1 MRAALLNMRSIRKQY
16 PGALAL
22 DEVNFDLQRG
32 EVHCLVGENGA
43 GKSTLM
49 KILSGALRKDAG
61 TIHLDG
67 REVDL
72 SSPQAALRL
81 GIGTIYQDFKLAPE
95 LAVAENILLGHEP
108 AIGRSFF
115 VDHRKMRE
123 LAQAAL
129 AKLGESIDSRLP
141 ASALSVAQQQLVE
154 IAKTLSHDVRILAMD
169 EPSAALTVAE
179 LKNLFNVIRRLR
191 SEGVGIIYISH
202 RLEEIF
208 EIGDR
213 VTVLRDGRVVATAAV
228 AEVDRNRLIQWMVG
242 RELENEYPQRLA
254 QHGREILRVKNLIA
268 GNLQDINLT
277 LHQGEILGLA
287 GLVGAGRSELAHVIF
302 AAQPREGGEIF
313 LDGAS
318 IHPRSPAEAIAL
330 GLGLLTE
337 DRNRQGLLMQ
347 MNVRENISLSN
358 LRRLQRGLF
367 LDQKKERRETEKFLT
382 DLRIK
387 TSGLEQAVEHLSGG
401 NRQKVVLARWLYTQC
416 RVLIFDEPT
425 AGVDVGAKQEIY
437 NLINELAQSGKGILV
452 ISSDLPELLGICDRI
467 AVMQAGRITGILNR
481 EEFDQEK
488 IMRLATGGE
497 PHEPIS
503 FPTQQEMNGMTPTIE
518 KTVAAAPLRKPSNR
532 LMKALGA
539 YGIGIALLLEA
550 VIFALLSP
558 YFFTADNLLNVTLQ
572 TSITAIIAVGMTLVI
587 LTAGI
592 DLSVGALVA
601 FCGVVATSVL
611 QVDLAYAV
619 ALPLALVVGVMLGG
633 FSGALAGVFIT
644 RFNITPFIVTLA
656 FMTIWRGAAFMFT
669 DGRPIWNLPEA
680 FSSLGSGRVL
690 GVPAPTLIMLAVYA
704 VAYIVLSY
712 TRFGRHVYAVG
723 GNKEAARLAGI
734 NINRIIVQVY
744 MICGS
749 LAALSGILLAARMN
763 SGQPNAG
770 LMYELDVIAA
780 VVVGGASLFGGRGSI
795 VGTFLGAMLIGVLRN
810 GLNLLNVNSYVQM
823 VVLGA
828 VILLAVMLDQ
838 VRKK

>member
-1 MRAALLNMRSIRKQY
+1 MTALLAMHGIRKQY

-22 DEVNFDLQRG
+22 DAVNFELRRG

-49 KILSGALRKDAG
+49 KILSGALRKDSG

-72 SSPQAALRL
+72 SSPQAALQL
-81 GIGTIYQDFKLAPE
+81 GIGTIYQEFKLASE
-95 LAVAENILLGHEP
+95 LSVADNILLGHEP
-108 AIGRSFF
+108 AKGRSFF
-115 VDHRKMRE
+115 VDHRKIRE

-129 AKLGESIDSRLP
+129 AKLGESIDARLP
-141 ASALSVAQQQLVE
+141 AAALSVAQQQLVE

-169 EPSAALTVAE
+169 EPSAALTAAE
-179 LKNLFNVIRRLR
+179 LKNLFDVIRRLR

-208 EIGDR
+208 EIADR
-213 VTVLRDGRVVATAAV
+213 VTVLRDGKVVATASV
-228 AEVDRNRLIQWMVG
+228 ADVDRNQLIQWMVG
-242 RELENEYPQRLA
+242 RDLENEYPQR
-254 QHGREILRVKNLIA
+254 QRRRGHEILRAKNLTA
-268 GNLQDINLT
+268 GRLQDINLS

-287 GLVGAGRSELAHVIF
+287 GLVGAGRSELAHVLF
-302 AAQPREGGEIF
+302 GAQPCSSGEIF
-313 LDGAS
+313 LNGTA
-318 IHPRSPAEAIAL
+318 IHPRSPAQAITH

-337 DRNRQGLLMQ
+337 DRNRQGLFMQ

-358 LRRLQRGLF
+358 LQQLQRGIF
-367 LDQKKERRETEKFLT
+367 LDRKKEKLETEKFVT

-387 TSGLEQAVEHLSGG
+387 TSGLEQAAEHLSGG

-416 RVLIFDEPT
+416 HVLIFDEPT
-425 AGVDVGAKQEIY
+425 VGIDIGAKHEIY

-467 AVMQAGRITGILNR
+467 AVMHAGRITGILDR
-481 EEFDQEK
+481 ADFDQEK
-488 IMRLATGGE
+488 IMLLATGGKPQDQPSFR
-497 PHEPIS
+497 PHYEK
-503 FPTQQEMNGMTPTIE
+503 NRMTPILE
-518 KTVAAAPLRKPSNR
+518 KAATVPTVRKPSTR
-532 LMKALGA
+532 LMQALGA
-539 YGIGIALLLEA
+539 YGIGVALLLEA

-601 FCGVVATSVL
+601 FTGVVATSVL
-611 QVDLAYAV
+611 QIDLPF
-619 ALPLALVVGVMLGG
+619 ALAMPLALIVGLLVGG
-633 FSGALAGVFIT
+633 FSGALAGVFVT

-656 FMTIWRGAAFMFT
+656 LMTIWRGAAFMFT

-680 FSSLGSGRVL
+680 FGSLGSGRVF

-704 VAYIVLSY
+704 IAYVMLSQ

-734 NINRIIVQVY
+734 NINRIIVLVY
-744 MICGS
+744 IICGS

-780 VVVGGASLFGGRGSI
+780 VVVGGTSLFGGRGSI

-823 VVLGA
+823 VVLGV